1 MYCLQRALR
10 SLSVHSPGFWVA
22 MCRRHLN
29 DQLAV
34 QTTSLALPRCAPI
47 TGLARSGLARPWR
60 AMLDFHSQFLPNEM
74 CLSSPSAGHQGEW
87 CRAPMVA
94 QLACTLDLAA
104 HSTTTRGPHHGQSV
118 MWAPAHRSMA
128 LAQGDPE
135 HTSPHIRHMPHRLA
149 ARGNSSSIHTGFPGP
164 TP

>member
-1 MYCLQRALR
+1 M
-10 SLSVHSPGFWVA
+10 
-22 MCRRHLN
+22 N
-29 DQLAV
+29 DQL
-34 QTTSLALPRCAPI
+34 QSRPPPLPFGLPRCAPI

-60 AMLDFHSQFLPNEM
+60 AMLDFHSQFMPKVLVVTIGGTPRH
-74 CLSSPSAGHQGEW
+74 PGEW

-94 QLACTLDLAA
+94 QLACTLDLTA